1 MGNGLEDFIKAGSPW
16 LWGMMELTV
25 STLERF
31 EIQLSF
37 ENGPEGFLDYSEDA
51 QVIFSLTKEP
61 I

>member
-25 STLERF
+25 STLGRF

-37 ENGPEGFLDYSEDA
+37 KNGPEGLLRLF
-51 QVIFSLTKEP
+51 
-61 I
+61 